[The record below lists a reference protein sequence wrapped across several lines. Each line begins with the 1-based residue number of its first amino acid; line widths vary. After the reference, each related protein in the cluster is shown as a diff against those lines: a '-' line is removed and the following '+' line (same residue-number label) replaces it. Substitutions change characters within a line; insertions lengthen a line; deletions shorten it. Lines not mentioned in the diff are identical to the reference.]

1 MQLIFAVVVLIL
13 LSHPAL
19 LMHLLL
25 LHWRRRNIADGGGTF
40 FLVSNALFVGS
51 LRSLEVATAAAAAPF
66 SRIESRNKYRAGR
79 SR

>member
-1 MQLIFAVVVLIL
+1 MQLIFAIVVLIL

-25 LHWRRRNIADGGGTF
+25 LLHWRRRNIADGGGAF

-51 LRSLEVATAAAAAPF
+51 LRSLEVATAAPF